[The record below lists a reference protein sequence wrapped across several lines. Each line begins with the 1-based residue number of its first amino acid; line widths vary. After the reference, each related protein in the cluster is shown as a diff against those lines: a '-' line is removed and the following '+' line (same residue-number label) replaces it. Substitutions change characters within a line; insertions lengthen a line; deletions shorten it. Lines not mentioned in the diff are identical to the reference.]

1 MAQRPQQPQQ
11 NQLSCRRCN
20 LVFPTWEARR
30 RHIRE
35 SINHNVCY
43 LCHSIV
49 RDFETFN
56 ALQDHLDSFHFY
68 CEPCDFFAPSV
79 QGLMQHNLSVHN
91 MCGVCREYFRNIH
104 ELNGHTVAVHRPH
117 SANCL
122 LCSRTFT
129 ALASVFNHLE
139 SGNCPQRATVQDIEN
154 LTREFYQ
161 SRGVPTYK
169 LFACRECPRSFGRL
183 SDLMQHIDTR
193 ACPATYW
200 RGTASVGNLVEYLRR
215 NLRRAVDVRL
225 AAEQQ
230 QEQQQEQQP
239 NQQPEQQ
246 PEQQQQQA
254 ENAPAQLTTTTTTTQ
269 PEAGDNNQQPN
280 EANQPNEDPQPNG
293 AHQPNENQNH

>member
-104 ELNGHTVAVHRPH
+104 ELNGVNDDPSSCYVQLEWTGVTDSYYYYSTQSQSTVHTVPIASSAVEPSPRWPP
-117 SANCL
+117 SSTTSSPATAPREQP
-122 LCSRTFT
+122 SRTSKT
-129 ALASVFNHLE
+129 
-139 SGNCPQRATVQDIEN
+139 
-154 LTREFYQ
+154 
-161 SRGVPTYK
+161 
-169 LFACRECPRSFGRL
+169 
-183 SDLMQHIDTR
+183 
-193 ACPATYW
+193 
-200 RGTASVGNLVEYLRR
+200 
-215 NLRRAVDVRL
+215 
-225 AAEQQ
+225 
-230 QEQQQEQQP
+230 
-239 NQQPEQQ
+239 
-246 PEQQQQQA
+246 
-254 ENAPAQLTTTTTTTQ
+254 
-269 PEAGDNNQQPN
+269 
-280 EANQPNEDPQPNG
+280 
-293 AHQPNENQNH
+293 